1 MGGEG
6 NSGGVMEKPK
16 HHVFVCGSFRVAG
29 DPKGICHKKD
39 SGGLVQYLETEVND
53 RGPDGVTVSSAGC
66 LKLCEQGPLI
76 VVYPEGHW
84 YGKMNEERIDEM
96 LDALAEGKAAEGL
109 LIA

>member
-1 MGGEG
+1 
-6 NSGGVMEKPK
+6 MEKPK

-29 DPKGICHKKD
+29 DPKGVCHKKD
-39 SGGLVQYLETEVND
+39 AGGLVQYLEAEVGD
-53 RGPDGVTVSSAGC
+53 RGLDGVTVSSAGC

-84 YGKMNEERIDEM
+84 YGKMNEERVDEM
-96 LDALAEGKAAEGL
+96 LDALAEGKPAEAL

>member
-1 MGGEG
+1 
-6 NSGGVMEKPK
+6 
-16 HHVFVCGSFRVAG
+16 
-29 DPKGICHKKD
+29 
-39 SGGLVQYLETEVND
+39 LVQYLEAEVGD
-53 RGPDGVTVSSAGC
+53 RGLDGVTVSSAGC

-96 LDALAEGKAAEGL
+96 LDALAEGKPAEAL

>member
-1 MGGEG
+1 
-6 NSGGVMEKPK
+6 MEKPK

-39 SGGLVQYLETEVND
+39 SSALVQYLETEVND
-53 RGPDGVTVSSAGC
+53 RGLDGVTVSSAGC

-96 LDALAEGKAAEGL
+96 LDALAEGKPAEAL
-109 LIA
+109 LIP

>member
-1 MGGEG
+1 
-6 NSGGVMEKPK
+6 MEKPK

-29 DPKGICHKKD
+29 DPKGVCHKKD
-39 SGGLVQYLETEVND
+39 SGGLVQYLEAEVGD
-53 RGPDGVTVSSAGC
+53 RGLDGVTVSSAGC

-96 LDALAEGKAAEGL
+96 LDALAEGKPAEAL
-109 LIA
+109 LIP